1 MIFVGGVWMLVS
13 YGFVYLGG
21 VLEVNLNSKVI
32 FNMNNLNGYVWF
44 FI

>member
-13 YGFVYLGG
+13 YGYVYVML
-21 VLEVNLNSKVI
+21 LNVNNKVI